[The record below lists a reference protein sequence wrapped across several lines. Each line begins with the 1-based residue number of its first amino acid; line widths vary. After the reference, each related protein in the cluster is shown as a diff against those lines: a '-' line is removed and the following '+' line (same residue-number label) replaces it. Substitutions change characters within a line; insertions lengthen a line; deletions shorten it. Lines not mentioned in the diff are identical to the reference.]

1 MRLYLTRNTCSISK
15 SEWAVQIL
23 TSCFECKFHYLLVIR
38 LLKTSSFH
46 VMALIPPQPIYVPKA
61 YTCIWYTLVFCLSF
75 IPNLYVFLCLCVF
88 YDNSFILHRWTIK
101 SFSIWQLQSS
111 HLFRIKFR
119 NFLHTI
125 NLLTLI
131 EKCYD

>member
-1 MRLYLTRNTCSISK
+1 MRLYLTKNTCSISK
-15 SEWAVQIL
+15 KEWAVQIL
-23 TSCFECKFHYLLVIR
+23 TSCFECIFHYLLVFR
-38 LLKTSSFH
+38 LLKTSSFN
-46 VMALIPPQPIYVPKA
+46 VMVLIPPSLSTYLK
-61 YTCIWYTLVFCLSF
+61 LMRVFDTRRCSVLALFLIFMCLS
-75 IPNLYVFLCLCVF
+75 LCVF

-101 SFSIWQLQSS
+101 LFSIWQLLSS
-111 HLFRIKFR
+111 HLLRIKFR